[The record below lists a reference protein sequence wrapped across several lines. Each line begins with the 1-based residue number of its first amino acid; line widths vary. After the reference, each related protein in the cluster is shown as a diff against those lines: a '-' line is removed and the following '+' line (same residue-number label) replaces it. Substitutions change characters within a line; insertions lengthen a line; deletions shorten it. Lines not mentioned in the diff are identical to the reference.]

1 MKLRPKNSEDLTCAA
16 VARRH
21 AEELGY
27 LLFQGHPTRI

>member
-1 MKLRPKNSEDLTCAA
+1 MNLIAKYSEDLTCAA

-27 LLFQGHPTRI
+27 LLFL